1 MSTENEA
8 IRAYAL
14 ESIEGFD
21 AVIDRMLRCVGNPAA
36 GSAADALDVPANT
49 LKTWRR
55 RGAVPMR
62 ALDAFAKAHGVSID
76 YLRFG
81 IQDEVQDEPAA
92 PMPGLFLL
100 DEAHHYKV
108 DAGVDKD
115 TAAAIKMVG
124 DELRAAGQLVNGDR
138 LLALIATA
146 RRYIAQGRELER
158 KARRGSQAGKSAK
171 ASGTA

>member
-1 MSTENEA
+1 MSTENEGLD
-8 IRAYAL
+8 RYAR
-14 ESIEGFD
+14 ESVEGFD
-21 AVIDRMLRCVGNPAA
+21 AVIDRMLQCVGNPAA

-62 ALDAFAKAHGVSID
+62 ALDAFAKAHGVSLD

-81 IQDEVQDEPAA
+81 IQEGVQNETAPAKSG
-92 PMPGLFLL
+92 MVLL
-100 DEAHHYKV
+100 DEAHHYKT
-108 DAGVDKD
+108 DGGVDKD

-138 LLALIATA
+138 LLALVATA
-146 RRYIAQGRELER
+146 RRYIAQGREIER
-158 KARRGSQAGKSAK
+158 KEMGAARADEPTK
-171 ASGTA
+171 ASSHA